1 MSTNFFSISTIREL
15 IQNKKIQNTV
25 NSCCSHFQ
33 TNIVTRP
40 AAFANIYK
48 SKRSLFPSVFPI
60 IEIHGSC
67 TFKVT
72 FNVYVRVH
80 QDLSPLCLY
89 IKYNSNCLNA
99 AHRAFSFFFFRSSP
113 APTRCVIRAR
123 VYKIPIRLKK
133 QFTNARLDRSV
144 DREVFID
151 ENAYRGHFNFQLT
164 DRLVVVISMC
174 V

>member
-1 MSTNFFSISTIREL
+1 MLFAFSDKYR
-15 IQNKKIQNTV
+15 NT
-25 NSCCSHFQ
+25 SCCVCKHLQIETITFPVSFSHYWNSWLLYVQ
-33 TNIVTRP
+33 SNIQRLR
-40 AAFANIYK
+40 
-48 SKRSLFPSVFPI
+48 SRSSRSLSSLFI
-60 IEIHGSC
+60 
-67 TFKVT
+67 
-72 FNVYVRVH
+72 
-80 QDLSPLCLY
+80 Y

-99 AHRAFSFFFFRSSP
+99 AHSAFSFFFFRSSP
-113 APTRCVIRAR
+113 GPTRCVIRAR

-174 V
+174 VWSRCVELIFHTYSTYTRVT